1 MIYEQLQMNGLESV
15 ESILPKLPLF
25 PQDSRVS
32 LTALRERV
40 GAIVT
45 SVTCGERLREC
56 SEKFARVGS
65 SVRIRP
71 VYFQERINGISV
83 ECSMTLPRWGITRGG
98 EYGELVT
105 WERRTSGSGCSLW
118 RTPTASDGEFSGRSS
133 ERLADRWENQK
144 QKHLS
149 EQVAHAELRG
159 GGVLSGNLHYTY
171 GKGRGADEPAEHG
184 AVKPL
189 DQERR
194 RDKPC
199 GTNSGSN
206 VVSDAYGIREQQP
219 GGEQQEGRK
228 RACDVR
234 QSLSNAAGDELG
246 LFGRADETAGSA
258 RRGNDQRGG
267 APRHASGE
275 WWEVEPDVG
284 RVAHGV
290 SARVDRLRCLGNAVV
305 PYQAYPIFEAI
316 AEYELTINS

>member
-83 ECSMTLPRWGITRGG
+83 ECSMTLPRWGITWGG

-159 GGVLSGNLHYTY
+159 GGCYRETFITPMAKDGERTNLPNTALSNHWIKKGGGTNLAEQIAVQTLFPTPTVYGNNNRAGSSKKAGNGLATFVNLYPTPQATSWGCSGARTKLRVLQDVGTIS
-171 GKGRGADEPAEHG
+171 EE
-184 AVKPL
+184 
-189 DQERR
+189 ERR
-194 RDKPC
+194 GMQAGNGGKLNPTWVEWLMGFPHGWTDL
-199 GTNSGSN
+199 
-206 VVSDAYGIREQQP
+206 DASEMR
-219 GGEQQEGRK
+219 
-228 RACDVR
+228 
-234 QSLSNAAGDELG
+234 
-246 LFGRADETAGSA
+246 
-258 RRGNDQRGG
+258 
-267 APRHASGE
+267 
-275 WWEVEPDVG
+275 
-284 RVAHGV
+284 
-290 SARVDRLRCLGNAVV
+290 
-305 PYQAYPIFEAI
+305 
-316 AEYELTINS
+316 

>member
-1 MIYEQLQMNGLESV
+1 MTFVQLQMSGLESM
-15 ESILPKLPLF
+15 ESLLKKSRLF
-25 PQDSRVS
+25 PQASRVS

-56 SEKFARVGS
+56 SEKFARAGL

-71 VYFQERINGISV
+71 VCFQEKINGISD
-83 ECSMTLPRWGITRGG
+83 ESFPTLPRWGITSGG
-98 EYGELVT
+98 EYGALAT

-171 GKGRGADEPAEHG
+171 GKGRGADE
-184 AVKPL
+184 
-189 DQERR
+189 
-194 RDKPC
+194 
-199 GTNSGSN
+199 
-206 VVSDAYGIREQQP
+206 
-219 GGEQQEGRK
+219 
-228 RACDVR
+228 
-234 QSLSNAAGDELG
+234 
-246 LFGRADETAGSA
+246 TAGSA

-284 RVAHGV
+284 RVADGV
-290 SARVDRLRCLGNAVV
+290 SARVDRLRGLGNAVV
-305 PYQAYPIFEAI
+305 PYQALPIFEAI
-316 AEYELTINS
+316 AEYELSLIA

>member
-83 ECSMTLPRWGITRGG
+83 ECSMTLPRWGITWGG

-171 GKGRGADEPAEHG
+171 GKGRGADEPA
-184 AVKPL
+184 
-189 DQERR
+189 
-194 RDKPC
+194 
-199 GTNSGSN
+199 
-206 VVSDAYGIREQQP
+206 
-219 GGEQQEGRK
+219 
-228 RACDVR
+228 
-234 QSLSNAAGDELG
+234 
-246 LFGRADETAGSA
+246 GSA

>member
-1 MIYEQLQMNGLESV
+1 MESLLKK
-15 ESILPKLPLF
+15 SQLF
-25 PQDSRVS
+25 PQASRVS

-45 SVTCGERLREC
+45 SVTCGEKLQEC
-56 SEKFARVGS
+56 SERLDRRGS
-65 SVRIRP
+65 SVKIRP
-71 VYFQERINGISV
+71 VYFQERINGISD
-83 ECSMTLPRWGITRGG
+83 ESFPTLPRWGITSGG
-98 EYGELVT
+98 EYGALAT

-206 VVSDAYGIREQQP
+206 AVSDAYGIREQQP
-219 GGEQQEGRK
+219 GGEQQEGRE

-234 QSLSNAAGDELG
+234 QDEYG
-246 LFGRADETAGSA
+246 
-258 RRGNDQRGG
+258 
-267 APRHASGE
+267 GE

-290 SARVDRLRCLGNAVV
+290 PARVDRLRGIGNAVV
-305 PYQAYPIFEAI
+305 PYQALPIFEAI
-316 AEYELTINS
+316 AEYELSQRLS

>member
-83 ECSMTLPRWGITRGG
+83 ECSMTLPRWGITWGG

-118 RTPTASDGEFSGRSS
+118 RTPTASDGEFSGRTNANLA
-133 ERLADRWENQK
+133 ERWVNQK

-149 EQVAHAELRG
+149 EQVAYFEAQG
-159 GGVLSGNLHYTY
+159 GGTIRETFPTPTVADSKNVGFNGAHQFNLHKYVALYPTPQATSW
-171 GKGRGADEPAEHG
+171 GCSGARTKLRVLQDVGTISEE
-184 AVKPL
+184 
-189 DQERR
+189 ERR
-194 RDKPC
+194 GMQAGNGGKLNPTWVEWLMGFPLGWTDL
-199 GTNSGSN
+199 
-206 VVSDAYGIREQQP
+206 DASEMR
-219 GGEQQEGRK
+219 
-228 RACDVR
+228 
-234 QSLSNAAGDELG
+234 
-246 LFGRADETAGSA
+246 
-258 RRGNDQRGG
+258 
-267 APRHASGE
+267 
-275 WWEVEPDVG
+275 
-284 RVAHGV
+284 
-290 SARVDRLRCLGNAVV
+290 
-305 PYQAYPIFEAI
+305 
-316 AEYELTINS
+316 

>member
-1 MIYEQLQMNGLESV
+1 MTYEQLQMSGLESV
-15 ESILPKLPLF
+15 ESLPKKSRLF
-25 PQDSRVS
+25 PQDSHVS

-83 ECSMTLPRWGITRGG
+83 ECSMTLPRWGITWGG

-159 GGVLSGNLHYTY
+159 GGCYRETFITPMAKDWERTKLRVLQ
-171 GKGRGADEPAEHG
+171 D
-184 AVKPL
+184 V
-189 DQERR
+189 
-194 RDKPC
+194 
-199 GTNSGSN
+199 GT
-206 VVSDAYGIREQQP
+206 I
-219 GGEQQEGRK
+219 GEEK
-228 RACDVR
+228 
-234 QSLSNAAGDELG
+234 
-246 LFGRADETAGSA
+246 
-258 RRGNDQRGG
+258 RRGMQAGNGG
-267 APRHASGE
+267 KLNPTWVEWLMGFPLGWTDLDASGT
-275 WWEVEPDVG
+275 
-284 RVAHGV
+284 R
-290 SARVDRLRCLGNAVV
+290 
-305 PYQAYPIFEAI
+305 
-316 AEYELTINS
+316 